1 MARLERQFGLTPNQK
16 AERIRKNFQEV
27 RALADA
33 FELQLTYMSL
43 GFIPKELKVVNMILP
58 DEPRRD
64 TGVPQLW
71 QLTYRN
77 EAGDICTT
85 SLRKYGG
92 KGPADRFVS
101 FEMRDSSTG
110 IEWDMYGER
119 TITES

>member
-1 MARLERQFGLTPNQK
+1 MARIERQFGLTPNQK
-16 AERIRKNFQEV
+16 AERTREDFQRV
-27 RALADA
+27 RDLASA
-33 FELQLTYMSL
+33 FELQLTYIAL

-58 DEPRRD
+58 DEPKRD

-77 EAGDICTT
+77 EAGDVCTT

-92 KGPADRFVS
+92 KGPEDRLVS
-101 FEMRDSSTG
+101 FEMRDSSTRMQ
-110 IEWDMYGER
+110 WDRYGER

>member
-1 MARLERQFGLTPNQK
+1 MTRIERQFGLTPNQQ
-16 AERIRKNFQEV
+16 AEIARRNFQKV

-33 FELQLTYMSL
+33 FELQLTYISL
-43 GFIPKELKVVNMILP
+43 GFTPKELEVVNIILP

-77 EAGDICTT
+77 EAGDVCTT

-92 KGPADRFVS
+92 KGPEDRLVS
-101 FEMRDSSTG
+101 FEMQDSSTR
-110 IEWDMYGER
+110 IQWDRYGER